1 MYRANTSDST
11 LVNADYTTITADTY
25 TEDKITAD
33 SEIIIADNEKFI
45 PDPETTFDLVNSLT
59 NPGFALKTT
68 FDGGETR
75 FFSGASKH
83 TETIDEGD
91 QYIAFP
97 QRDLFR

>member
-1 MYRANTSDST
+1 MNAISRKTRDSRMT
-11 LVNADYTTITADTY
+11 DVWFYFI
-25 TEDKITAD
+25 KQRIR
-33 SEIIIADNEKFI
+33 IIIADNEKFI